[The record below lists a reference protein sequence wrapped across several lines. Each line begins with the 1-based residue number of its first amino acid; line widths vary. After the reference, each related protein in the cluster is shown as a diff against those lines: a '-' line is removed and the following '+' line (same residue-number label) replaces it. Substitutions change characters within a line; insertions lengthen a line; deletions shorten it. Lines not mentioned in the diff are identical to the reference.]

1 MSLRWLINPTSPLTT
16 GPDEWPELLKL
27 EYEREMLGLYV
38 SGHPLDSWQHEMDAE
53 GWATLGQVLDA
64 EPADL
69 PDRTPV
75 TICGMFTG
83 LHRRSRGK
91 SIWLVGQFEDQ
102 HRFVEVQAWGD
113 VWAKIRWLSNLQPVV
128 VDAAVRRSDDRPL
141 SLALLD
147 ARRLER
153 HPPGCLCEPP
163 QDEPEPQDPPEMT
176 NHLRGVVAELQD
188 WKAFAA

>member
-1 MSLRWLINPTSPLTT
+1 
-16 GPDEWPELLKL
+16 
-27 EYEREMLGLYV
+27 MLGLYV
-38 SGHPLDSWQHEMDAE
+38 SSHPLAAWQHEMDAE
-53 GWATLGQVLDA
+53 GWATLDQILNA
-64 EPADL
+64 EPNEL
-69 PDRTPV
+69 PDRAVV
-75 TICGMFTG
+75 TTTGMFTG

-176 NHLRGVVAELQD
+176 NRLRSVLTELHEIREFQ
-188 WKAFAA
+188 AA